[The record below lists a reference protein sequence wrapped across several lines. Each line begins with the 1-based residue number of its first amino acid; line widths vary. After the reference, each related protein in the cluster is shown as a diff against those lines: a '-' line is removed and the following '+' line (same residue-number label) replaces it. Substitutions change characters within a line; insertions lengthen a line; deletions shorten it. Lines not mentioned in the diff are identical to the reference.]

1 MLDLYRTTLG
11 ETAMAYLRHG
21 GIFGVSKILCR
32 FSTEATQILTR
43 SLENFA
49 DVTPDF
55 EWNDAKPYTEIP
67 GPKPVP
73 FLGNTWRFLP
83 YIATRLNDFSLTSR
97 VFLDLWPPCKT
108 TDNYTLGKIPQCI
121 GDFKI
126 EEVDKVSKRLHK
138 KYGNVVKIGGL
149 LGRPD
154 MVFLYDADE
163 IERVFRS
170 EEKMPHRPSM
180 PSLNYYKHVL
190 RKDFFGEDA
199 GVIAVHGE
207 SWYNFRSK
215 VQQVMLQ
222 PRTAKLYIG
231 AVQEASEAFV
241 QRVKK
246 VRNYKDETPDHFLNE
261 IHKWSLESIARVALD
276 VRLGCLDDD
285 APLETQELIDAVNV
299 FFKNLGVLELKVPFW
314 KLFNTPTWL
323 KYVKAL
329 DTIVEITSKHT
340 NAALARTKTKEITG
354 DVGSEPSLLER
365 LLAMDTGVKIA
376 TILALDLFLVGID
389 TTSNAVASV
398 IYQLALHPEKQR
410 KLYEEVST
418 VLPPPGKSIEAK
430 HVEEMK
436 YLKACI
442 KETLRM
448 YPVVI
453 GNGRCMTKDTVI
465 GGYQIPEG
473 VQIVFQHYVISNQDK
488 YFPGSEEFLPERWM
502 TGRDFNHGVKH
513 AFASLPF
520 GYGRRMCL
528 GRRFA
533 ELEMIIVLAKVIQS
547 FKLEYHYDKLDY
559 HIDPMYTPNGPLR
572 IKMIDR

>member
-1 MLDLYRTTLG
+1 MYIFDRHNPKRYQIVRQVCGCCAGLRMERGQALYGSSWAKAFAVPWQYMAIFTL
-11 ETAMAYLRHG
+11 R
-21 GIFGVSKILCR
+21 R
-32 FSTEATQILTR
+32 
-43 SLENFA
+43 
-49 DVTPDF
+49 
-55 EWNDAKPYTEIP
+55 
-67 GPKPVP
+67 
-73 FLGNTWRFLP
+73 
-83 YIATRLNDFSLTSR
+83 
-97 VFLDLWPPCKT
+97 
-108 TDNYTLGKIPQCI
+108 
-121 GDFKI
+121 
-126 EEVDKVSKRLHK
+126 
-138 KYGNVVKIGGL
+138 
-149 LGRPD
+149 
-154 MVFLYDADE
+154 
-163 IERVFRS
+163 
-170 EEKMPHRPSM
+170 
-180 PSLNYYKHVL
+180 
-190 RKDFFGEDA
+190 
-199 GVIAVHGE
+199 HGE

-299 FFKNLGVLELKVPFW
+299 FFKNVGVLELKVPFW
-314 KLFNTPTWL
+314 RLFNTPTWL

-340 NAALARTKTKEITG
+340 NAALTRTKTKEITG
-354 DVGSEPSLLER
+354 DAKTDPSLLER
-365 LLAMDTGVKIA
+365 ILAMDTGVKIA

-410 KLYEEVST
+410 KLYEEVSA
-418 VLPPPGKSIEAK
+418 VMPPPGTPIEAK
-430 HVEEMK
+430 HVEDMK

-559 HIDPMYTPNGPLR
+559 HIDPMYTPKGPLR

>member
-1 MLDLYRTTLG
+1 MP
-11 ETAMAYLRHG
+11 
-21 GIFGVSKILCR
+21 KIR
-32 FSTEATQILTR
+32 ATYSTEACQNVVKPVDFHWTQ
-43 SLENFA
+43 
-49 DVTPDF
+49 
-55 EWNDAKPYTEIP
+55 AKPYREIP
-67 GPKPVP
+67 GPRPVP

-83 YIATRLNDFSLTSR
+83 YIGN
-97 VFLDLWPPCKT
+97 
-108 TDNYTLGKIPQCI
+108 
-121 GDFKI
+121 FKI
-126 EEVDKVSKRLHK
+126 EEVDKVSKRLYK
-138 KYGNVVKIGGL
+138 KYGDVVKIEGL
-149 LGRPD
+149 IGRPD
-154 MVFLYDADE
+154 MVFVYDADE
-163 IERVFRS
+163 IERVFRQ

-222 PRTAKLYIG
+222 PRTAKLYVG
-231 AVQEASEAFV
+231 AVQEASEAFLK
-241 QRVKK
+241 RIKK
-246 VRNYKDETPDHFLNE
+246 IRNEKDETPDHFLNE

-285 APLETQELIDAVNV
+285 APLETQQLIDAVNI
-299 FFKNLGVLELKVPFW
+299 FFKNVGVLELKVPFW
-314 KLFNTPTWL
+314 KLFNTPTWQ
-323 KYVKAL
+323 KYVNAL

-340 NAALARTKTKEITG
+340 NAALAKVKSNEILG
-354 DVGSEPSLLER
+354 EKKKEPSLLER
-365 LLAMDTGVKIA
+365 VLALDTGAKIA

-398 IYQLALHPEKQR
+398 LYQLALHPEKQAL
-410 KLYEEVST
+410 LYEEVSR
-418 VLPPPGKSIEAK
+418 VLPTSGSLIDARNLED
-430 HVEEMK
+430 MK

-473 VQIVFQHYVISNQDK
+473 VQIVFQHYVISNQNR
-488 YFPGSEEFLPERWM
+488 YFPDSDEFLPERWL
-502 TGRDFNHGVKH
+502 TGSDATSGVKH

-533 ELEMIIVLAKVIQS
+533 ELEMIIVLAKIVQS
-547 FKLEYHYDKLDY
+547 FKLEYHHEKLDY